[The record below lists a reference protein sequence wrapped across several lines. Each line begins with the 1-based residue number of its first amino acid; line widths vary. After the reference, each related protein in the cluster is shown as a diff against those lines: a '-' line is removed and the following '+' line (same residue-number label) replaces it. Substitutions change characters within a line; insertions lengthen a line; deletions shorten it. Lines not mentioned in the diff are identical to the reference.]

1 MRKYE
6 NYAAA
11 LEVLSGAS
19 GQDLENE
26 FIRSGVIDKFSLQFE
41 LGWKLL
47 KRLLAHEGV
56 AVAATGSPREIVK
69 AASRYYGFIDEET
82 WLAMLRDRNNSAH
95 IYDGEAA
102 AALVRTIIDR
112 YIPEFTRLREGLVSR
127 YGALLDVPDN
137 EFDS

>member
-6 NYAAA
+6 NY
-11 LEVLSGAS
+11 
-19 GQDLENE
+19 
-26 FIRSGVIDKFSLQFE
+26 
-41 LGWKLL
+41 
-47 KRLLAHEGV
+47 
-56 AVAATGSPREIVK
+56 
-69 AASRYYGFIDEET
+69 
-82 WLAMLRDRNNSAH
+82 
-95 IYDGEAA
+95 A